1 MKILAIDSGLERTGY
16 FIFEIDQKSNSLKII
31 EFGLIKTNKKESD
44 ADRLSKIYFQ
54 LEKIIDQFQPKIL
67 VLEKLFFNTNQKTLV
82 SIAQSQGVS
91 MLLASIKKLKV
102 KFLTPLSIKQ
112 TITGYGRADKQQVR
126 KMVKL
131 LLPNINLPTN
141 DDVVD
146 AIACGLAFFYSQK
159 DDWKN

>member
-16 FIFEIDQKSNSLKII
+16 SIFEIDQKSNSFKII

-44 ADRLSKIYFQ
+44 ADRLSNIYFQ

-102 KFLTPLSIKQ
+102 EFLTPLSIKQ

>member
-16 FIFEIDQKSNSLKII
+16 FIFEIDQKSNSFKII

>member
-16 FIFEIDQKSNSLKII
+16 SIFEIVQKSNSFKII

-102 KFLTPLSIKQ
+102 EFLTPLSIKQ